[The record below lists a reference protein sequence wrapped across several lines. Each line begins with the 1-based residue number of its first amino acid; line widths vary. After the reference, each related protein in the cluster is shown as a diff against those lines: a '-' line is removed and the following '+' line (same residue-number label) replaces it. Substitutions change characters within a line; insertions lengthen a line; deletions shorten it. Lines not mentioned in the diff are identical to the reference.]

1 MIYTFNEY
9 HLGDN
14 LIHLNYLRRACLKN
28 PDKEFTHY
36 CNPQYHPQL
45 LPLIEGVPIELGDLH
60 IHPKAV
66 NAWIGANNFFY
77 QHPQCRH
84 WLQVHEAWFAFLS
97 SILDISN
104 PMASKGDYLFD
115 YPALS
120 DPATYAFEYLVIN
133 SAPMSNQLPDY
144 NPRFFENIVRNLCND
159 GKKVVTTSP
168 TGLCPCTLDH
178 YFTVTDIGVLSKSV
192 QHIIAVDTGPLWTT
206 FNTHN
211 AYSVLSRTIYGKTFD
226 TIGLTANTVCY
237 QKL

>member
-1 MIYTFNEY
+1 MILTYNEY
-9 HLGDN
+9 HLGDQ
-14 LIHLNYLRRACLKN
+14 LIHLNFLRRCALLN
-28 PDKEFTHY
+28 DNTEYTHY
-36 CNPQYHPQL
+36 CNPQYHEQL
-45 LPLIEGVPIELGDLH
+45 RPLIEGLPIKLGDLH
-60 IHPKAV
+60 IHPKAI
-66 NAWIGANNFFY
+66 NAWIGANNFY
-77 QHPQCRH
+77 YEHPKRRNWVDFH
-84 WLQVHEAWFAFLS
+84 LDWFTYLS
-97 SILDISN
+97 SVLGISN
-104 PMASKGDYLFD
+104 PMASKVDLLFD

-144 NPRFFENIVRNLCND
+144 NPRFFENLVRNLCND

-206 FNTHN
+206 FNVHN
-211 AYSVLSRTIYGKTFD
+211 AYSVLTRTVYGKTFD
-226 TIGLTANTVCY
+226 SIGLTANTVCY